1 MEHIRSTSTYLL
13 QSASRNF
20 LIASSDYSD
29 LAFAMMKEVIVSCRA
44 IFWQFFGGAMNGDG
58 VAYHFLHR
66 PHCTR
71 DKIMS
76 DAPSHIKPLLPETH
90 RFCSQFFSASTLS
103 TFASGPTHSAVI
115 PFVDPKLIQSPFPF
129 WTRAKS
135 APYLV
140 AALTQVVNY
149 RPSVTHRD
157 TSVAGARK
165 DPHYNSNNTHSAL
178 PRFVLMSPSLA
189 E

>member
-1 MEHIRSTSTYLL
+1 MEHLRPTSTYLL
-13 QSASRNF
+13 QSASGNF
-20 LIASSDYSD
+20 LIVSSDHSD
-29 LAFAMMKEVIVSCRA
+29 LAFSVMKEVIASYCA

-58 VAYHFLHR
+58 VANHFLHR

-71 DKIMS
+71 DKVMS
-76 DAPSHIKPLLPETH
+76 AAPSPIKPLLPETH
-90 RFCSQFFSASTLS
+90 RFFPWRSQFFFPASTLS

-149 RPSVTHRD
+149 RPQQCSW
-157 TSVAGARK
+157 
-165 DPHYNSNNTHSAL
+165 
-178 PRFVLMSPSLA
+178 SPERSSLQ
-189 E
+189 